1 MSIKILLLLYNFLYK
16 FLICY
21 RSTEDHGTSAFPDR
35 CFYERSTSSSRLAG
49 NSVGVG
55 SVAVAG
61 VVGTT
66 EPAEFVGGGRG
77 GNSRGSSA
85 ATTATA
91 STTYHG
97 DAVSTGGGRSTTSSS
112 SSAAPPVSATPGGRS
127 RERTG
132 NYRNGP
138 YGAATSAPST
148 NAAAAAASVDGRHS
162 SRTATN
168 NWGYD
173 STRYNSTG
181 NNQTDTGYCTTP
193 SENNERRNS
202 DQSSNKKKTKSR
214 SGSRSPSPSGST
226 SSRSPSR

>member
-35 CFYERSTSSSRLAG
+35 CFYERSTSSSRLAV

-97 DAVSTGGGRSTTSSS
+97 DAVSTGGGRSITSSS

-148 NAAAAAASVDGRHS
+148 NAAAAVSVDGRHS